1 MTRVMASSLPA
12 GIWRLGA
19 LLELPRDMHC
29 CHELAPDGPGAVAG
43 GVLCAECREVLALM
57 EELRAESKS

>member
-1 MTRVMASSLPA
+1 MASSLPV

-29 CHELAPDGPGAVAG
+29 SHELLPDAPGARVG
-43 GVLCAECREVLALM
+43 GAWCAECRQVLELV
-57 EELRAESKS
+57 EELRAESAS